1 MDQIWAVD
9 SIQINSITVLK
20 TAAAAE
26 LFLERVYP
34 EWTDTIV
41 ASADGVYP
49 KNPRLNAL
57 IFNHLKTHAT
67 VPVVVFGN
75 STIKQ
80 LGIVSQHILKMDDF
94 LTADFY
100 RFSPNEKIFNWNETM
115 MAGFLNI
122 WVRQLANGRENNA
135 DLRPFFD
142 PKSIQWYHNIL
153 FD

>member
-1 MDQIWAVD
+1 MDQIWAID
-9 SIQINSITVLK
+9 SIQVNCITVLK

-26 LFLERVYP
+26 LFLEKIYP
-34 EWTDTIV
+34 VWTDTIV
-41 ASADGVYP
+41 VSADGVYP
-49 KNPRLNAL
+49 KNPRMNSF
-57 IFNHLKTHAT
+57 IFDHLKTHST
-67 VPVVVFGN
+67 VPVIVFGR
-75 STIKQ
+75 STIKK
-80 LGIVSQHILKMDDF
+80 LDIASQNILKMDSF

-100 RFSPNEKIFNWNETM
+100 RFSPNEKTFNWDDTM

-135 DLRPFFD
+135 DTRPFFD